1 MNALLVMEVVSKLVL
16 ILQAVIIVAVD
27 QATNSLVTIQ
37 HVKVTYCVL
46 IFSSFPLDIDEC
58 MEGTHNCSIS
68 SNNFCVNTIG
78 SYRCQCNTGYQDING
93 VCTGLVI
100 SSYCSFSLFTSR
112 CQ

>member
-1 MNALLVMEVVSKLVL
+1 MNAVLVMEVVRKLVL
-16 ILQAVIIVAVD
+16 ILLAVIIVAVD

-37 HVKVTYCVL
+37 HVKVVYCVL
-46 IFSSFPLDIDEC
+46 IFSSFPLDINEC
-58 MEGTHNCSIS
+58 MEGTHNCSSS

-100 SSYCSFSLFTSR
+100 SGYCSFSFISR
-112 CQ
+112 YQ